1 MPRFPR
7 IQQGLASLLF
17 LAATA
22 QTACAGDWPQWR
34 GPDLNGT
41 SDETNTPASVNPQ
54 EDVLWSVDMPGESS
68 ATPVVVGNR
77 IFVASNGPE
86 LEKLF
91 GICIDRDTGEVL
103 WQKQLAGATGPIPRN
118 TMASCSPVADENLV
132 YFVFGTGQVTALD
145 HDGNEVWSR
154 NIKEL
159 GPIALQFGYSSSP
172 LLYKNRLYFPIL
184 RGQWRS
190 EIPRDSYTDEDSYLL
205 CLDAKT
211 GDVVYHVHRPNDAV
225 GESHDSYTTAVPYE
239 AGEKSVIVLQGG
251 DCTTGHDADTGEELW
266 RFTDN
271 PRKQAHWRLIPTP
284 VVADEMIFNAQPRG
298 GLAYAFNPNVKTQ
311 KDVPSAAW
319 VYDQRTTDVP
329 TPAYYEGY
337 LYVLNGVR
345 KVVSCFDPKTGEEL
359 WVGDLPDNRRF
370 WSSPVVADGKIYM
383 VDEDGGVVVA
393 TADKKFKILSSGS
406 FGGRPC
412 KSSPVIAGG
421 KLFIRTSEKLFC
433 IGS

>member
-1 MPRFPR
+1 
-7 IQQGLASLLF
+7 
-17 LAATA
+17 
-22 QTACAGDWPQWR
+22 
-34 GPDLNGT
+34 
-41 SDETNTPASVNPQ
+41 
-54 EDVLWSVDMPGESS
+54 
-68 ATPVVVGNR
+68 
-77 IFVASNGPE
+77 
-86 LEKLF
+86 
-91 GICIDRDTGEVL
+91 
-103 WQKQLAGATGPIPRN
+103 
-118 TMASCSPVADENLV
+118 
-132 YFVFGTGQVTALD
+132 
-145 HDGNEVWSR
+145 
-154 NIKEL
+154 
-159 GPIALQFGYSSSP
+159 
-172 LLYKNRLYFPIL
+172 
-184 RGQWRS
+184 
-190 EIPRDSYTDEDSYLL
+190 
-205 CLDAKT
+205 
-211 GDVVYHVHRPNDAV
+211 
-225 GESHDSYTTAVPYE
+225 
-239 AGEKSVIVLQGG
+239 
-251 DCTTGHDADTGEELW
+251 
-266 RFTDN
+266 
-271 PRKQAHWRLIPTP
+271 
-284 VVADEMIFNAQPRG
+284 MIFNAQPRG